1 MPKNQKA
8 STRKTLRR
16 ENEDTRICKDLSCS
30 QVGRINHENGSVT
43 KKVIFNFNVVLTRI
57 PMTCFRKLEKQNN
70 NKNPNL
76 KFI

>member
-30 QVGRINHENGSVT
+30 QVGRINHENGSAT
-43 KKVIFNFNVVLTRI
+43 KKASLLSMQSSPEF
-57 PMTCFRKLEKQNN
+57 Q
-70 NKNPNL
+70 
-76 KFI
+76 

>member
-30 QVGRINHENGSVT
+30 QVGRINRENGSAT
-43 KKVIFNFNVVLTRI
+43 KKSSLISMQSSPEF
-57 PMTCFRKLEKQNN
+57 Q
-70 NKNPNL
+70 
-76 KFI
+76 